1 MAYYLKG
8 IGWSSMVWI
17 LKEQPLEEKQGI
29 AKTLIKNIKWN
40 SKKYSM
46 QKKMWKWEETQEKQ
60 QPQNN
65 HMGQTKNEYQDDI
78 LKYDH
83 TNNYVV

>member
-1 MAYYLKG
+1 
-8 IGWSSMVWI
+8 
-17 LKEQPLEEKQGI
+17 
-29 AKTLIKNIKWN
+29 
-40 SKKYSM
+40 M

-65 HMGQTKNEYQDDI
+65 HMGQTQNEYQDDI

>member
-8 IGWSSMVWI
+8 IGWSSMVN

-40 SKKYSM
+40 SKNT
-46 QKKMWKWEETQEKQ
+46 QCKKMWKWEETQEKQ

-65 HMGQTKNEYQDDI
+65 HIWDKQKWITRGYT
-78 LKYDH
+78 
-83 TNNYVV
+83 